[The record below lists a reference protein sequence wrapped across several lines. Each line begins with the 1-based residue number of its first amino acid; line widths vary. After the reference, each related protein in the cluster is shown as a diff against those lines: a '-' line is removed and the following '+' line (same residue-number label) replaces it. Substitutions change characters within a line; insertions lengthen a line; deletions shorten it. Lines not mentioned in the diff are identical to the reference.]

1 MKGGIM
7 KVKCLSC
14 QKEVEVKLFPY
25 GNGQIATCPK
35 CGKLAY
41 NGK

>member
-1 MKGGIM
+1 M
-7 KVKCLSC
+7 KVKCLTC
-14 QKEVEVKLFPY
+14 GKEVEVKLVPY
-25 GNGQIATCPK
+25 GNGQIAICPK